1 MTGLSKAGLINEKGG
16 ENTIR
21 EMFLGTAEM
30 EDSRGGAHCYDYYI
44 IIDEMDVGAF
54 SCESYGLRVEDRA
67 RGEGA
72 SVPHITC
79 SISRIDELCELVLGG
94 GVSPTELSEVVQDW
108 L

>member
-1 MTGLSKAGLINEKGG
+1 MMVCRREHRDENGG
-16 ENTIR
+16 MHRCRYSI
-21 EMFLGTAEM
+21 L
-30 EDSRGGAHCYDYYI
+30 
-44 IIDEMDVGAF
+44 IDEMDVGAF